1 MHVVEGSTLGHV
13 ERPPLAEIP
22 DTPGTYLFRDRNERV
37 IYVGKA
43 KSLRKRITQY
53 FGRDL
58 HPRTAAMVEA
68 AESIEWIVAENES
81 NALLLEYSLIQQ
93 HRPRFNIKLRDDKSY
108 PWLAITRSEE
118 WPRARVGRGARRRG
132 TEYFGPYAHTY
143 AIRSTLDALLRTFPV
158 RTCSD
163 GTFRRQ
169 RAQGRPCLLYDIEK
183 CSGPCVGAVGR
194 EEYEDVLN
202 GLARFLRG
210 DTDEVVAD
218 IESRMWEAAERED
231 YELAARLRDRLTDLH
246 RALERQEVV
255 TDRPEDFDLV
265 ATFGDDLETAVSV
278 LHVRHGRVVG
288 RFGSVVDRVE
298 DVTDPELLEGVI
310 RDLYADVAPPAR
322 ILVPEEPADI
332 EAMTEWLSLRAGRK
346 VTVVA
351 PRRGRKRRL
360 LEATAANA
368 EEAFGRH
375 RLRRQAD
382 HNSRAR
388 ALRSLQDVLDLP
400 EAPLRIECYDI
411 STLQGTN
418 TVASMVVLEDGLPKR
433 SEYRRFRIR
442 TVAGQ
447 DDFASM
453 EETIRRRFTNY
464 LRDREKPRG
473 EQGRFSYP
481 PSLVVIDGGAGQL
494 GRAKRV
500 LDELGLDIAVVGL
513 AKRMEEVYVPGMP
526 DPVRIP
532 RDAEA
537 LYLLQQVRDEAHRF
551 AITYHR
557 TLRSKRMVDSVLD
570 DVPGLGQARKKALLR
585 RFGSLKR
592 IREATPDELGE
603 VVPER
608 VARDLYAALHDG

>member
-1 MHVVEGSTLGHV
+1 MD
-13 ERPPLAEIP
+13 RPKLAEIP
-22 DTPGTYLFRDRNERV
+22 DAPGTYLFRDRHGRV
-37 IYVGKA
+37 VYVGKA

-58 HPRTAAMVEA
+58 HPRTAAMVETA
-68 AESIEWIVAENES
+68 DSIEWIVAENES

-108 PWLAITRSEE
+108 PWLAITRSDE
-118 WPRARVGRGARRRG
+118 WPRARVGRGARRKG

-158 RTCSD
+158 RTCTD

-169 RAQGRPCLLYDIEK
+169 HAQGRPCLLYHIEK
-183 CSGPCVGAVGR
+183 CSGPCIGAVGR
-194 EEYEDVLN
+194 DEYADVLD

-218 IESRMWEAAERED
+218 LEARMWEAAERQD
-231 YELAARLRDRLTDLH
+231 YELAARLRDRLEDLR

-265 ATFGDDLETAVSV
+265 ATFGDELETAVEV

-298 DVTDPELLEGVI
+298 DVTDAELLEGVI
-310 RDLYADVAPPAR
+310 RDLYSDVAPPAR
-322 ILVPEEPADI
+322 ILVPEEPADL
-332 EAMTEWLSLRAGRK
+332 EAMTEWLSLKADRK
-346 VTVVA
+346 VTVAV
-351 PRRGRKRRL
+351 PRRGAKRRL
-360 LEATAANA
+360 LDTTAVNA
-368 EEAFGRH
+368 RESFGRH
-375 RLRRQAD
+375 RLRRQSD
-382 HNSRAR
+382 HNARAR
-388 ALRSLQDVLDLP
+388 ALRSLQEVLDLP

-418 TVASMVVLEDGLPKR
+418 TVSSMVVMEDGLPKR

-464 LRDREKPRG
+464 LREREKPVG

-494 GRAKRV
+494 GRAKKV
-500 LDELGLDIAVVGL
+500 LDELSLDIPVIGL

-526 DPVRIP
+526 EPIVIP

-557 TLRSKRMVDSVLD
+557 NLRSKSMVDSALD
-570 DVPGLGQARKKALLR
+570 DVPGLGPARKKALLR

-592 IREATPDELGE
+592 IREASPSELVE
-603 VVPER
+603 VVPGPVR
-608 VARDLYAALHDG
+608 HALYAALHDG